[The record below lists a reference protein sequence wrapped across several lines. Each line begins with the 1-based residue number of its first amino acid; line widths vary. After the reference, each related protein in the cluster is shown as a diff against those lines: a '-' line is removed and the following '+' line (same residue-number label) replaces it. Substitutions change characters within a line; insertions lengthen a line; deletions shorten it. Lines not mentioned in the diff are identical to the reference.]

1 MRVAI
6 LGAGAIGPG
15 CAALAASRGLDAAL
29 WSPSGA
35 GTAGIAGRIT
45 AEGLVAGDFPV
56 RVAAAL
62 PEAFAGAD
70 AALLV
75 VPAYAL
81 PGLLPRIAE
90 AIPRDLPLLIAP
102 AASLAPLAFARL
114 RGPGAPVGAMATT
127 PITGRRTGP
136 DRVRIAAIRAWV
148 EMGALPGAA
157 APAMAALAESL
168 FGNRWPIVPDALAAA
183 FINTNPIAHA
193 ALALANVTR
202 IEKAEHWGQY
212 GLMTEAVCRLMESL
226 CAERDA
232 LAARFGHRPP
242 SLAEA
247 LHRTNG
253 VPLAPLYEMTAAIEA
268 GARVIAGPTD
278 MATRYVTED
287 VPYGLAFYLALAAAV
302 DQPMPVTEAA
312 VTVLETLWGRGLRD
326 NPLLEGID
334 LSDLPAAL
342 GASPAAT

>member
-1 MRVAI
+1 MTMRLAI

-15 CAALAASRGLDAAL
+15 CAVLAASLGHQAVL

-35 GTAGIAGRIT
+35 GTAGIDGVLQ
-45 AEGLVAGDFPV
+45 AEGQVEGTFPV
-56 RVAAAL
+56 SVATTLA
-62 PEAFAGAD
+62 EAFAGAD
-70 AALLV
+70 VALLT

-81 PGLLPRIAE
+81 PALLPPIAA
-90 AIPRDLPLLIAP
+90 AIPKALPLLIAP

-127 PITGRRTGP
+127 PVTGRRTGP

-157 APAMAALAESL
+157 APDLAALAESL
-168 FGNRWPIVPDALAAA
+168 FGNRWPVVPDALAAA

-202 IEKAEHWGQY
+202 IEQRETWGQY
-212 GLMTEAVCRLMESL
+212 GLMTPAVCRLMETL

-232 LAARFGHRPP
+232 LAARFGHHPP
-242 SLAEA
+242 SLVEA

-253 VPLAPLYEMTAAIEA
+253 VPRGPLHEMTQAIEQ
-268 GARVIAGPTD
+268 GRGVIAGPTD
-278 MATRYVTED
+278 MQTRYVTED
-287 VPYGLAFYLALAAAV
+287 VPYGLAFYLALAEAIG
-302 DQPMPVTEAA
+302 QPMPVTAAA
-312 VTVLETLWGRGLRD
+312 VTVIETLWGRGLRD
-326 NPLLEGID
+326 NPLLAGLD
-334 LSDLPAAL
+334 LADLPGTL
-342 GASPAAT
+342 NRG

>member
-15 CAALAASRGLDAAL
+15 CAALAASRGHDAAL

-35 GTAGIAGRIT
+35 GTAGIAGT
-45 AEGLVAGDFPV
+45 LHAEGGLAGAFPV
-56 RVAAAL
+56 RVAATL
-62 PEAFAGAD
+62 DDAFAGAD
-70 AALLV
+70 VALLT

-81 PGLLPRIAE
+81 PGLLPRIAA
-90 AIPRDLPLLIAP
+90 AIPPDLPFLIAP

-127 PITGRRTGP
+127 PITGRRSAP
-136 DRVRIAAIRAWV
+136 DRVRIAAIRASA

-157 APAMAALAESL
+157 APEMAALAEAL
-168 FGNRWPIVPDALAAA
+168 FGSRWPVVPDVLAAA

-202 IEKAEHWGQY
+202 IEKRETWGQY
-212 GLMTEAVCRLMESL
+212 GLMTPAVCRLMETL

-232 LAARFGHRPP
+232 LAARFGHNPP
-242 SLAEA
+242 SLVEA

-253 VPLAPLYEMTAAIEA
+253 VARGPLHEMTAAIEA
-268 GARVIAGPTD
+268 GRGVIAGPTAMD
-278 MATRYVTED
+278 TRYVTED
-287 VPYGLAFYLALAAAV
+287 VPYGLAFYLALAAAIG
-302 DQPMPVTEAA
+302 QPMPVTAA
-312 VTVLETLWGRGLRD
+312 SVAVIEVLWGRPLRD

-334 LSDLPAAL
+334 LADLPALLRRA
-342 GASPAAT
+342 

>member
-15 CAALAASRGLDAAL
+15 CAALVASRGHEAVL

-35 GTAGIAGRIT
+35 GTAGIAGSLE
-45 AEGLVAGDFPV
+45 AEGLLQGRFPV
-56 RVAAAL
+56 TVATTL

-70 AALLV
+70 VALLV

-81 PGLLPRIAE
+81 ASLLPRIAA
-90 AIPRDLPLLIAP
+90 AIPADLPLLIAP

-136 DRVRIAAIRAWV
+136 DRVRIAAIRAWA
-148 EMGALPGAA
+148 EMGALPGPA
-157 APAMAALAESL
+157 APDLAALAEAL
-168 FGNRWPIVPDALAAA
+168 FGNRWPTVPDALAAA

-202 IEKAEHWGQY
+202 IETAERWGQY
-212 GLMTEAVCRLMESL
+212 GLMTESVCRLMETL

-253 VPLAPLYEMTAAIEA
+253 VPLGPLHEMTAAIEA
-268 GARVIAGPTD
+268 GAGVIAGPTD

-287 VPYGLAFYLALAAAV
+287 VPYGLAFYLALAEAV
-302 DQPMPVTEAA
+302 GQPMPVTGAA
-312 VTVLETLWGRGLRD
+312 VTVIETLWGRGLRD
-326 NPLLEGID
+326 NPLLAGLD
-334 LSDLPAAL
+334 LANLPAAL
-342 GASPAAT
+342 A